1 MTANG
6 FSFDDGADLLTSPL
20 ALPDLSRPDALQVVH
35 HMKLTLAK
43 RNSVL
48 FRAGG
53 PRSPF
58 MVMVMEGD
66 AVVEG
71 RLDLG
76 QRTDRAAH
84 ADRGQPLR
92 RDGRVRL
99 DDAAHPVRGTSEVCL
114 ATLHYSALSRLTEA
128 DPVLGCALLRA
139 ALAHVTRRLRSAD
152 TWIETLNQINRSLQ
166 EEWSAEIKSD
176 RATIA
181 RLNVLMKLERKTG
194 LRTYLVGDSIEVA
207 PGRVT
212 SDSAPKVRAAPL
224 AVAPIQGFALGVA

>member
-1 MTANG
+1 MTQNR

-20 ALPDLSRPDALQVVH
+20 ALPDLSREEALNVVQ
-35 HMKLTLAK
+35 HMTLTQAR

-48 FRAGG
+48 FRAGRPG
-53 PRSPF
+53 SPF
-58 MVMVMEGD
+58 LAMVMEGD

-71 RLDLG
+71 RLTSASEPIVL
-76 QRTDRAAH
+76 RTLTAGSLFGEMGASDSMS
-84 ADRGQPLR
+84 
-92 RDGRVRL
+92 RL
-99 DDAAHPVRGTSEVCL
+99 ITVRGTSEVCL
-114 ATLHYSALSRLTEA
+114 ATLHYAALSRLTEA

-166 EEWSAEIKSD
+166 EEWGAEIKSD

-194 LRTYLVGDSIEVA
+194 LRTYLVGDRIEV
-207 PGRVT
+207 RQ
-212 SDSAPKVRAAPL
+212 AA
-224 AVAPIQGFALGVA
+224 